1 MWHKFFTKNKCLG
14 SIVFILFCIAR
25 ILKTKSEVKGGW
37 GNARGIGGP
46 DGIKQIGRVLLDR

>member
-1 MWHKFFTKNKCLG
+1 
-14 SIVFILFCIAR
+14 
-25 ILKTKSEVKGGW
+25 LKTKSEVKGGW